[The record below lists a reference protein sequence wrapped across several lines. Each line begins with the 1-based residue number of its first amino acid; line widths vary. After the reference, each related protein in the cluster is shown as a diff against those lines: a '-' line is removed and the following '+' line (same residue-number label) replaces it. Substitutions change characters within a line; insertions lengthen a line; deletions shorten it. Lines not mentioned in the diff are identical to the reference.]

1 MLGGIREFLHC
12 MKYVP
17 AGQAHKCIPALWGEL
32 PPGVPPLPKPEEERE
47 KRPSPWKW
55 FIAGVI
61 VGWLL
66 KR

>member
-1 MLGGIREFLHC
+1 

-17 AGQAHKCIPALWGEL
+17 AGQAHRCIPALWGEL